1 MPAGAGSRGQRKSR
15 SCRPVQPKS
24 EQVKARKC
32 RPEERLRRWAAD
44 SQGGILPGP
53 TGRPDSMPWSQ
64 WNGVGAQGCSSAGQP
79 SRSGEAGIPV
89 CGWSCPQ
96 GSLRLLESYL
106 QGLRPDPP
114 NSVVTRVPS
123 IESRKG
129 SGQCGTLRHILA
141 APSPTGLL
149 GLMERDAGCQVG
161 RCGPYT

>member
-1 MPAGAGSRGQRKSR
+1 MGSR
-15 SCRPVQPKS
+15 
-24 EQVKARKC
+24 
-32 RPEERLRRWAAD
+32 L
-44 SQGGILPGP
+44 QGSILPSP

-129 SGQCGTLRHILA
+129 NGRCGTLRHILA